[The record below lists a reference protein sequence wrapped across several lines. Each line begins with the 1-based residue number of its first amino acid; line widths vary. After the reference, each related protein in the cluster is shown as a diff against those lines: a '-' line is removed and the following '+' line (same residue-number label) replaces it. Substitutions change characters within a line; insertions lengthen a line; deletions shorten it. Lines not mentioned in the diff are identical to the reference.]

1 MANQSKQLL
10 QEREDIA
17 NYRGV
22 YASMEELVAIQ
33 SRHCSLDLRGRRK
46 ALTAIAG
53 THQSSFRG
61 RGIDFDEVRVYE
73 PGDDVRNI
81 DWRVTARTGRP
92 HTKLFREERE
102 RPIYIVVDQS
112 QSMFFG
118 SQQAFKSVTAAK
130 AAAYLAWGSREHGD
144 RVGGFIFS
152 DHEVQE
158 IRPKEGKRG
167 IQQYLRLL
175 IQFNQ
180 KLTAQ
185 GVASGSRSAFT
196 NALEGVKRVIRPG
209 SLVFVISDFKH
220 FDDITL
226 QHISL
231 VSRHSDVVALQI
243 YDPLEQQLPPPG
255 AYSFTNGQRAI
266 TVNTENKELR
276 KRYRLRFLEHRD
288 RIRQQ
293 MASIAIPMIEISTAE
308 SVSDR
313 LNSSLGMKARSRK

>member
-1 MANQSKQLL
+1 MANQRKQLL
-10 QEREDIA
+10 REREDIS

-22 YASMEELVAIQ
+22 YISMEELVALQ
-33 SRHCSLDLRGRRK
+33 SHHCNLDLRGRRK

-53 THQSSFRG
+53 GHQSSFRG
-61 RGIDFDEVRVYE
+61 RGIDFDEVRIYE

-81 DWRVTARTGRP
+81 DWRVTARTGKP

-118 SQQAFKSVTAAK
+118 SQQAFKSVIAAK
-130 AAAYLAWGSREHGD
+130 AAGYLAWGSREHGD
-144 RVGGFIFS
+144 RVGGFIFNDS
-152 DHEVQE
+152 EVHE
-158 IRPKEGKRG
+158 IRPREGKKG

-180 KLTAQ
+180 NLSAAETV
-185 GVASGSRSAFT
+185 GSSRSAFV

-220 FDDITL
+220 FDDITK

-231 VSRHSDVVALQI
+231 VSRHSDLVAIQVT
-243 YDPLEQQLPPPG
+243 DPLEKQLPPPG
-255 AYSFTNGQRAI
+255 SYGFTDGDKAV
-266 TVNTENKELR
+266 TVNTQSKELR
-276 KRYRLRFLEHRD
+276 KQYRLRFLDHQE
-288 RIRQQ
+288 RIKQQ
-293 MASIAIPMIEISTAE
+293 LASIAIPLIELNTNE
-308 SVSDR
+308 SVSDK
-313 LNSSLGMKARSRK
+313 LNASLGLNARVKR

>member
-1 MANQSKQLL
+1 MANQSRQLL
-10 QEREDIA
+10 QEREDLEK
-17 NYRGV
+17 YRGV
-22 YASMEELVAIQ
+22 YVSMEELVAIQ
-33 SRHCSLDLRGRRK
+33 SRHCTLDLRGRRK

-53 THQSSFRG
+53 SHHSSFRG
-61 RGIDFDEVRVYE
+61 RGIDFDEVRIYE

-81 DWRVTARTGRP
+81 DWRVTARTGKP

-102 RPIYIVVDQS
+102 RPIYIVVDQG

-118 SQQAFKSVTAAK
+118 SQEAFKSVVAAK
-130 AAAYLAWGSREHGD
+130 AAGYLAWGSREHGD
-144 RVGGFIFS
+144 RVGGFIFN
-152 DHEVQE
+152 DNEVQE
-158 IRPKEGKRG
+158 IRPKEGKKG

-180 KLTAQ
+180 KLTAE
-185 GVASGSRSAFT
+185 GIASGKRSAFI

-209 SLVFVISDFKH
+209 SLAFVISDFKH

-226 QHISL
+226 QHFSL
-231 VSRHSDVVALQI
+231 VARHSDIVCIQV

-255 AYSFTNGQRAI
+255 SYSFTNGQRAV
-266 TVNTENKELR
+266 TVNTHSKDLR
-276 KRYRLRFLEHRD
+276 KHYRLRFLEHQD

-293 MASIAIPMIEISTAE
+293 LASIAIPLIEISTAD
-308 SVSDR
+308 SVADV